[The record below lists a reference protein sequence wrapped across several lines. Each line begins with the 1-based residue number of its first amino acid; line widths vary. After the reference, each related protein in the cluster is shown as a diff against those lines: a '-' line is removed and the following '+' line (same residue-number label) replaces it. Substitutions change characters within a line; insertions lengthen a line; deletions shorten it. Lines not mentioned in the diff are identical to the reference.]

1 MPPETQEWSDE
12 DLQEILRYFG
22 RHLVGIVLAYR
33 RRGKCGIL
41 GRKTRYACLTAFV
54 ISVGQHW
61 YLVTAGHLIEDWRP
75 RMRHD
80 RPVTIVSAS
89 LADYF
94 GVGAIRTVPLPFNLF
109 DQPME
114 HAWNQSIDID
124 YAVIHVV
131 PALRAI
137 LAQNGVLP
145 LSINESRTTYSDFYG
160 FGMVG
165 FPEEFCGPAE
175 SEKPGDLRGK
185 RIGVPEYQQTW
196 AVWSRG
202 IFADEFGVQP
212 KDNVWYMERSPEKS
226 HGGSTGFTPPPGVEL
241 HYIPPTTNMGEMMVK
256 GELDATLLYL
266 AGSNNLIDRSN
277 INLEERSDIRT
288 LFPDPVAEAKRYYT
302 KTGMFPINH
311 TVVVRRSL
319 LEREPW
325 VARSIYDAFVQAKAL
340 TKKERD
346 LNLEPFA
353 ATGLLGAEDR
363 AALATDPMPY
373 GVVAARRELETIA
386 RYDYEQGLAKRL
398 VSLDELFAPEAMNF

>member
-1 MPPETQEWSDE
+1 
-12 DLQEILRYFG
+12 
-22 RHLVGIVLAYR
+22 
-33 RRGKCGIL
+33 
-41 GRKTRYACLTAFV
+41 
-54 ISVGQHW
+54 
-61 YLVTAGHLIEDWRP
+61 VTAATETKTLELSAALMPNERTGPILSGRVQPEGIRLLATPCHASEMFWRQLKFSEFDVSEMSVSSLVIATSNGP
-75 RMRHD
+75 TEWVALPVFSMRHFFH
-80 RPVTIVSAS
+80 TS
-89 LADYF
+89 
-94 GVGAIRTVPLPFNLF
+94 
-109 DQPME
+109 
-114 HAWNQSIDID
+114 
-124 YAVIHVV
+124 
-131 PALRAI
+131 
-137 LAQNGVLP
+137 VLVRKDAG
-145 LSINESRTTYSDFYG
+145 I
-160 FGMVG
+160 
-165 FPEEFCGPAE
+165 
-175 SEKPGDLRGK
+175 EKPGDLRGK

>member
-1 MPPETQEWSDE
+1 
-12 DLQEILRYFG
+12 
-22 RHLVGIVLAYR
+22 
-33 RRGKCGIL
+33 
-41 GRKTRYACLTAFV
+41 
-54 ISVGQHW
+54 
-61 YLVTAGHLIEDWRP
+61 VTAATETKTLELSAALMPNERTGPILSGRVQPEGIRLLATPCHASEMFWRQLKFSEFDVSEMSVSSLVIATSNGP
-75 RMRHD
+75 TEWVALPIFSMRHFFH
-80 RPVTIVSAS
+80 TS
-89 LADYF
+89 
-94 GVGAIRTVPLPFNLF
+94 
-109 DQPME
+109 
-114 HAWNQSIDID
+114 
-124 YAVIHVV
+124 
-131 PALRAI
+131 
-137 LAQNGVLP
+137 VLVRKDAG
-145 LSINESRTTYSDFYG
+145 I
-160 FGMVG
+160 
-165 FPEEFCGPAE
+165 
-175 SEKPGDLRGK
+175 EKPSDLRGK

-212 KDNVWYMERSPEKS
+212 KDNIWYMERSPEKS

-266 AGSNNLIDRSN
+266 SGSTNLIDRSS
-277 INLEERSDIRT
+277 INLEERDDIRT

-325 VARSIYDAFVQAKAL
+325 VAHSIYDAFVRAKAL

-353 ATGLLGAEDR
+353 ATGLLSQADR
-363 AALATDPMPY
+363 AALAGDPMPY
-373 GVVAARRELETIA
+373 GVIAARRELETIA

-398 VSLDELFAPEAMNF
+398 VSLDELFAPETMNF